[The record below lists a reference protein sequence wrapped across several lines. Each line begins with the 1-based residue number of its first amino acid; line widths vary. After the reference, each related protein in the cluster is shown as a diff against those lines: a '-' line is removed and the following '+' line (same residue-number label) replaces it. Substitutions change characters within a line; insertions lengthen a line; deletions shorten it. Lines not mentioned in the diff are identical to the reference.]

1 MSVSSVRQA
10 EDGKRPGRI
19 AAGMSQRGGEVGM
32 AGQAQRA
39 ECEVAQA
46 GHHPGQA
53 AAAPGRGIFAEGH
66 ISSGATQRNNAVA
79 TSGSSLL

>member
-46 GHHPGQA
+46 GHHPGGLPLRPVEA
-53 AAAPGRGIFAEGH
+53 SSPKV
-66 ISSGATQRNNAVA
+66 ISRAVPLNATTQ
-79 TSGSSLL
+79 